1 MTHRNPWE
9 PAGTTLIEVLV
20 ATSVLATGLVAIAQL
35 FLIAAASNRVARDT
49 TVAATLAAQKV
60 EQLLLTE
67 PSQGTGDVDHV
78 DEWGNVV
85 GTSGSPPAN
94 AMYTRRWSFEPL
106 SGDRVAIRVR
116 VGRSVRSGQPG
127 YLPGEVRLFAIKTR
141 RHS

>member
-20 ATSVLATGLVAIAQL
+20 ATSVLVTGLLAIAQL
-35 FLIAAASNRVARDT
+35 FLIAAASNRIARDT

-60 EQLLLTE
+60 EQLLSTE
-67 PSQGTGDVDHV
+67 SQGTGDVDHV

-94 AMYTRRWSFEPL
+94 AMYTRRWSFEAL

-116 VGRSVRSGQPG
+116 VGRSVRSSQPG

-141 RHS
+141 RQS